1 LPATNNELLSM
12 PVNNDRLR
20 YQGGQNATM
29 LFLNK
34 HK

>member
-1 LPATNNELLSM
+1 KLLTM
-12 PVNNDRLR
+12 LVNSDRLR

-34 HK
+34 LK